1 MYYNTEGSAYG
12 DDFPALRRSSS
23 DFLSAA
29 NRQNVSK
36 AMVGLRVT
44 PEIIIGSR
52 AYLGGTLHLRSLSDG
67 AREEAR
73 VAERQVVCEL
83 ASFVLLKTGI

>member
-1 MYYNTEGSAYG
+1 
-12 DDFPALRRSSS
+12 
-23 DFLSAA
+23 
-29 NRQNVSK
+29 
-36 AMVGLRVT
+36 MVGLRVT

-52 AYLGGTLHLRSLSDG
+52 AYLGGTLHLHSLSDG